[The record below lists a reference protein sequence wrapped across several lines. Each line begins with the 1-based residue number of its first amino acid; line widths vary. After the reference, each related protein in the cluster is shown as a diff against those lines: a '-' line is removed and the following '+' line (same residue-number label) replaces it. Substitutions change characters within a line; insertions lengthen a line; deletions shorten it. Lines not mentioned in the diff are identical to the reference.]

1 MKSVLAALL
10 LVITFTSLTVA
21 QVRPQR
27 VRTVE
32 GVMAD
37 RLAKKVSP
45 VYPAMAR
52 KARIQGVVVLQVE
65 INKSGDVENLQVIS
79 GHPMFAGA
87 AIDAVKQWE
96 YKPYLLNGEPVDVE
110 TRVTVNFT
118 LAGNPPAE
126 GVVGDAPG
134 GIPRGE
140 EGGIISNVPVEAA
153 RPGVVRASEGVM
165 AGLVVSKVAPG
176 YPADAKQARIQG
188 TVLMTVIIDKEG
200 NVSNIQLVSGH
211 PILAPAAIDAVK
223 QWKYRPY
230 LLNGAPVEVETQV
243 QVNFT
248 LAS

>member
-1 MKSVLAALL
+1 MKSGLAALL
-10 LVITFTSLTVA
+10 LVITFTSLAVA
-21 QVRPQR
+21 QVRPER
-27 VRTVE
+27 VSTVE

-37 RLAKKVSP
+37 RLVKKVSP

-52 KARIQGVVVLQVE
+52 KGRIQGVVVLQVE

-79 GHPMFAGA
+79 GHPVLAGA
-87 AIDAVKQWE
+87 AIDAVKQWK
-96 YKPYLLNGEPVDVE
+96 YMPYLLNGDPIAVE
-110 TRVTVNFT
+110 TRATVNFT
-118 LAGNPPAE
+118 LSDNPPAE

-134 GIPRGE
+134 GIPPGE
-140 EGGIISNVPVEAA
+140 QGGIVSNIPVEAD
-153 RPGVVRASEGVM
+153 RPGVVRVSQGVM

-188 TVLMTVIIDKEG
+188 TVLMTVIVDKEG
-200 NVSNIQLVSGH
+200 NVSNIQLISGH